1 MLKGME
7 AYAKELGY
15 SQAQLALAWAVANKQ
30 VSTCL
35 LGFSRLEQIDENMK
49 SLELLK
55 KWSPEIEKKT
65 REIFDNEPDMGM
77 MFGQMVPTPNPR
89 DNLL

>member
-1 MLKGME
+1 LAEGDRKTKTVKMLKGME

-35 LGFSRLEQIDENMK
+35 LGFSRLE
-49 SLELLK
+49 
-55 KWSPEIEKKT
+55 
-65 REIFDNEPDMGM
+65 
-77 MFGQMVPTPNPR
+77 
-89 DNLL
+89 

>member
-1 MLKGME
+1 
-7 AYAKELGY
+7 
-15 SQAQLALAWAVANKQ
+15 
-30 VSTCL
+30 
-35 LGFSRLEQIDENMK
+35 MK